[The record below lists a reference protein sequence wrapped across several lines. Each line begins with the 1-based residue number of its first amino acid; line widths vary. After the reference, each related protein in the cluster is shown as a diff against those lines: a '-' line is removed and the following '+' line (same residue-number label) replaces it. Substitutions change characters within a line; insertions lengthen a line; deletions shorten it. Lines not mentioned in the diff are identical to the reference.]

1 MCYNSVARLYRIGT
15 VRAGLIYIN
24 NNHMKKEA
32 PKTKVFA
39 LTFNPKQVV
48 KKLLSSLPARA
59 QDVIMGR
66 FGLNQSGEEMTLES
80 IGKKYGITRERVRQI
95 ENYAI
100 NHIRK
105 ADSYQKEKAVFDEL
119 RDTINKMGGV
129 IAEDDLLNHLGKDI
143 SARKNIHFLLV
154 VGDDFNK
161 IKEDIEFKHRWH
173 VDQNLSDK
181 IHEAL
186 QKLYSRLGDDEIVP
200 ESEIIAS
207 FLEHLKDVSDEYK
220 QDEILTRWL
229 AISKNVSKN
238 PLGEWGKTKSS
249 NIKTKGVRDYAYLI
263 LRKHGSPIHF
273 REVAKLIS
281 EVFKKKAHV
290 ATTHNELIKDP
301 RFVLV
306 GRGLYAL
313 KEWGYSTGV
322 VRDVIR
328 EILKKEGPLA
338 KEAVLEKV
346 LKERYVKA
354 NTVMVNLQNPKY
366 FKKNKQGMYTFV

>member
-1 MCYNSVARLYRIGT
+1 
-15 VRAGLIYIN
+15 
-24 NNHMKKEA
+24 MKKETN
-32 PKTKVFA
+32 KNKIFT
-39 LTFNPKQVV
+39 LSFNPKQVV
-48 KKLLSSLPARA
+48 KRLLSPLPDRA
-59 QDVIMGR
+59 QDVIVGR
-66 FGLNQSGEEMTLES
+66 FGFNPEGKEMTLEA

-100 NHIRK
+100 SHIRK
-105 ADSYQKEKAVFDEL
+105 ADTYEKESAVFDEL
-119 RDTINKMGGV
+119 KKTINKMGGV
-129 IAEDDLLNHLGKDI
+129 VSEKDLLNHLGKDTLT
-143 SARKNIHFLLV
+143 KKYIHFLLV
-154 VGDDFNK
+154 VGDDFSK
-161 IKEDIEFKHRWH
+161 LKEDLEFKRRWH
-173 VDQNLSDK
+173 VDETLSEK
-181 IHEAL
+181 IHEAIR
-186 QKLYSRLGDDEIVP
+186 KLYSGLGDDEIIP
-200 ESEIIAS
+200 ESEIIRS
-207 FLEHLKDVSDEYK
+207 FLEHLKDVSEDYK
-220 QDEILTRWL
+220 EDEILTRWL
-229 AISKNVSKN
+229 SISKNISKN

-322 VRDVIR
+322 VRDVIL
-328 EILKKEGPLA
+328 EILKKNGPLN
-338 KEAVLEKV
+338 KDKILEKV

-366 FKKNKQGMYTFV
+366 FKKNKQGLYTVV

>member
-1 MCYNSVARLYRIGT
+1 
-15 VRAGLIYIN
+15 
-24 NNHMKKEA
+24 
-32 PKTKVFA
+32 
-39 LTFNPKQVV
+39 VV
-48 KKLLSSLPARA
+48 KRLFGSLPDRA
-59 QDVIMGR
+59 QDVIIGR
-66 FGLNQSGEEMTLES
+66 FGLNQNGEEMTLEA

-105 ADSYQKEKAVFDEL
+105 ADTYEKEKAVFDEL
-119 RDTINKMGGV
+119 KTTINKMGG
-129 IAEDDLLNHLGKDI
+129 IISEDDLLNHLGKDTVT
-143 SARKNIHFLLV
+143 KKYIHFLLV

-161 IKEDIEFKHRWH
+161 VKEDIEFKHRWH
-173 VDQNLSDK
+173 VDGELAEK

-186 QKLYSRLGDDEIVP
+186 RKLYTGLGDDEIIP
-200 ESEIIAS
+200 ESEIVSS
-207 FLEHLKDVSDEYK
+207 FLEHLKNVSDEYK

-229 AISKNVSKN
+229 AISKNISKN
-238 PLGEWGKTKSS
+238 PLGEWGKSKSS

-322 VRDVIR
+322 VRDVIA
-328 EILKKEGPLA
+328 EILKKNGPLS
-338 KEAVLEKV
+338 KEQVLEKV
-346 LKERYVKA
+346 MKERYVKA
-354 NTVMVNLQNPKY
+354 NTVLVNLQNPKY
-366 FKKNKQGMYTFV
+366 FKKNKQGLYTAA

>member
-1 MCYNSVARLYRIGT
+1 
-15 VRAGLIYIN
+15 
-24 NNHMKKEA
+24 MKKEIIKNKA
-32 PKTKVFA
+32 FA
-39 LTFNPKQVV
+39 LSFNPKQVV
-48 KKLLSSLPARA
+48 KRLLSSLPDRA
-59 QDVIMGR
+59 QDVIVGR
-66 FGLNQSGEEMTLES
+66 FGFNPEGKEMTLEA

-105 ADSYQKEKAVFDEL
+105 ADTYEKESNVFDEL
-119 RDTINKMGGV
+119 KNTINKMGGV
-129 IAEDDLLNHLGKDI
+129 ISEDDLLNHLGKDI
-143 SARKNIHFLLV
+143 LTRKYIHFLLV

-161 IKEDIEFKHRWH
+161 IKEDIEFK
-173 VDQNLSDK
+173 
-181 IHEAL
+181 
-186 QKLYSRLGDDEIVP
+186 
-200 ESEIIAS
+200 
-207 FLEHLKDVSDEYK
+207 

-229 AISKNVSKN
+229 SISKNISKN

-281 EVFKKKAHV
+281 EVFKKKAHI

-322 VRDVIR
+322 VRDVIL
-328 EILKKEGPLA
+328 EILKKNGPLD
-338 KEAVLEKV
+338 KEKILEKV

-354 NTVMVNLQNPKY
+354 NTVIVNLQNPKY
-366 FKKNKQGMYTFV
+366 FKKNKQGLYTAI

>member
-1 MCYNSVARLYRIGT
+1 
-15 VRAGLIYIN
+15 
-24 NNHMKKEA
+24 
-32 PKTKVFA
+32 
-39 LTFNPKQVV
+39 
-48 KKLLSSLPARA
+48 
-59 QDVIMGR
+59 
-66 FGLNQSGEEMTLES
+66 MTLEA
-80 IGKKYGITRERVRQI
+80 IGKKYSITRERVRQI

-105 ADSYQKEKAVFDEL
+105 ADTYEKEALVFDEL
-119 RDTINKMGGV
+119 KKTISKMGGV
-129 IAEDDLLNHLGKDI
+129 VSENDLLDNLAKDI
-143 SARKNIHFLLV
+143 LTKKYIHFLLV
-154 VGDDFNK
+154 VGDDFSK
-161 IKEDIEFKHRWH
+161 IKEDLEFKHRWH
-173 VDQNLSDK
+173 VDSNLSEK
-181 IHEAL
+181 IHEAIK
-186 QKLYSRLGDDEIVP
+186 KLYSRLGDDEIIP

-207 FLEHLKDVSDEYK
+207 FLEHLKDVSDDYK

-229 AISKNVSKN
+229 AISKNISKN

-281 EVFKKKAHV
+281 EVFKKKAHI

-322 VRDVIR
+322 VRDVIL
-328 EILKKEGPLA
+328 EILKKNGPLD
-338 KEAVLEKV
+338 KEKILEKV

-354 NTVMVNLQNPKY
+354 NTVIVNLQNPKY
-366 FKKNKQGMYTFV
+366 FKKNKQGLYTAI

>member
-1 MCYNSVARLYRIGT
+1 
-15 VRAGLIYIN
+15 
-24 NNHMKKEA
+24 MKKEA
-32 PKTKVFA
+32 SKDKVFA
-39 LTFNPKQVV
+39 LSFNPKQVV
-48 KKLLSSLPARA
+48 KRLLSSLPARA
-59 QDVIMGR
+59 QDVIVGR
-66 FGLNQSGEEMTLES
+66 FGLNQNGDEMTLES

-105 ADSYQKEKAVFDEL
+105 ADTYEKEKAVFDEL
-119 RDTINKMGGV
+119 KETVKKMGGV
-129 IAEDDLLNHLGKDI
+129 ISEDDLLDNLGKDTVT
-143 SARKNIHFLLV
+143 KKYIHFLLV

-173 VDQNLSDK
+173 VDGELAEK

-186 QKLYSRLGDDEIVP
+186 RKLYIGLGDDEIIP
-200 ESEIIAS
+200 ESEIISS
-207 FLEHLKDVSDEYK
+207 FLGHLKDVSDEYK

-229 AISKNVSKN
+229 SISKNIAKN
-238 PLGEWGKTKSS
+238 PLGEWGKSKSS

-263 LRKHGSPIHF
+263 LRRHGSPIHF

-328 EILKKEGPLA
+328 EILEKSGPLA
-338 KEAVLEKV
+338 KDQVLEKV
-346 LKERYVKA
+346 LKERYVKP
-354 NTVMVNLQNPKY
+354 NTVMVNLQNPKF
-366 FKKNKQGMYTFV
+366 FKKNKQGLYTVV

>member
-1 MCYNSVARLYRIGT
+1 
-15 VRAGLIYIN
+15 
-24 NNHMKKEA
+24 MKKEVI
-32 PKTKVFA
+32 KNKLFV
-39 LTFNPKQVV
+39 LSFNPKQVV
-48 KKLLSSLPARA
+48 KRLLSSLPDRA

-66 FGLNQSGEEMTLES
+66 FGFNTEGHEMTLEA

-105 ADSYQKEKAVFDEL
+105 ADTYEKERAVFDEL
-119 RDTINKMGGV
+119 KETVRKMGGV
-129 IAEDDLLNHLGKDI
+129 ISEDDLLNNLGKDI
-143 SARKNIHFLLV
+143 VTKKYVHFLLV

-161 IKEDIEFKHRWH
+161 IKEDVEFKHRWH
-173 VDQNLSDK
+173 VDGVLAEK

-186 QKLYSRLGDDEIVP
+186 RKLYVGLGDDEIIP
-200 ESEIIAS
+200 ESEIVAS
-207 FLEHLKDVSDEYK
+207 FLGHLKDVSDEYK

-229 AISKNVSKN
+229 SISKNIAKN
-238 PLGEWGKTKSS
+238 PLGEWGKSKSS

-263 LRKHGSPIHF
+263 LRRHGSPIHF

-313 KEWGYSTGV
+313 KEWGYSTGI
-322 VRDVIR
+322 VREVIR
-328 EILKKEGPLA
+328 DILKKDGPLS
-338 KEAVLEKV
+338 KEVVLEKV
-346 LKERYVKA
+346 MKERYVKP
-354 NTVMVNLQNPKY
+354 NTVMVNLQNPKF
-366 FKKNKQGMYTFV
+366 FKKNKQGLYTVV